1 MEIRRELIKLET
13 KNKNRRIYSKDVFR
27 KALKEYQVK
36 IDEGQALGELGHP
49 ESFDISFSNVSH
61 KIDRIFHKYEY
72 PKVPRKLKKKMKKA
86 GTYEKSVVY
95 CDATILNTD
104 KGEVAKSIIEDLA
117 VALRGTGNID
127 DNGYVSDYTIHS
139 VDLINR
145 KDKA

>member
-1 MEIRRELIKLET
+1 M
-13 KNKNRRIYSKDVFR
+13 NNRIYPEEVFR
-27 KALKEYQVK
+27 KALKEYQIR

-86 GTYEKSVVY
+86 GTYRKSVVY
-95 CDATILNTD
+95 CDAIILNTD

-117 VALRGTGNID
+117 VALRATGNID
-127 DNGYVSDYTIHS
+127 ENGYVTNYKIHS
-139 VDLINR
+139 VDLINH